1 MQYCNL
7 ATEEAEERA
16 RAGEKNGFIDR
27 FEVTA
32 PNSSFILLEGKPKR
46 ITHKSQRVSNSFRP
60 SVRQSSQSVW
70 WWWWLFFPPPGH
82 YFGLS
87 APSLSDYLHGFVDQQ
102 QGFAQ

>member
-1 MQYCNL
+1 VQYCNL

-60 SVRQSSQSVW
+60 FVRPSVRPSVSQVSQYGGGGGYSSRPRGTTSGSPRQ
-70 WWWWLFFPPPGH
+70 
-82 YFGLS
+82 
-87 APSLSDYLHGFVDQQ
+87 A
-102 QGFAQ
+102 